1 MAIHYEITV
10 VHPGG
15 RRHAKPYASE
25 RPLSPGD
32 AIVIEGRDWL
42 IESVDETQD
51 GDDPRHAV
59 AKPARYR
66 LRLRYPD
73 GHEEFG
79 AFRRFRP
86 DRPRLGHAFTTID
99 DGRPISWEVVDE
111 QLAFDDQGEPFLDL
125 VAERDYSEYEQLP
138 DHELEHAM
146 ARQGAGLPAGAVA
159 TLAQAQQSGLQV
171 ELAAL
176 EPGEEPDWD
185 EAGRYID
192 ALILAEVEDD
202 LLEMSGVDTRQPRH
216 DTWLDTV
223 KQRLV
228 SDLTQLREAIE
239 IGNGSIEVWE
249 FRDGRIFASVG
260 TTDDEFDPDHP
271 HGWMCRLLDSS
282 TLGAAGFERV
292 RKAEL
297 TQLEP

>member
-1 MAIHYEITV
+1 VAIHYQVAV

-15 RRHAKPYASE
+15 RRHSKLYASE
-25 RPLSPGD
+25 QPLRPGD

-42 IESVDETQD
+42 VESVEDPPD
-51 GDDPRHAV
+51 GVVRQAV

-66 LRLRYPD
+66 LRLRHPD
-73 GHEEFG
+73 GREELG

-86 DRPRLGHAFTTID
+86 DRPLHGHAFTTLEE
-99 DGRPISWEVVDE
+99 GRPISWEVVDE
-111 QLAFDDQGEPFLDL
+111 RLAFDEQGEPFLDL
-125 VAERDYSEYEQLP
+125 VAERDYAEYEQLP
-138 DHELEHAM
+138 NHELEHTM
-146 ARQGAGLPAGAVA
+146 ARREAELPAGAAA

-192 ALILAEVEDD
+192 ALILDEVEDD
-202 LLEMSGVDTRQPRH
+202 LLEMCGVDTRESRN
-216 DTWLDTV
+216 DSWLNTV
-223 KQRLV
+223 KERLS
-228 SDLTQLREAIE
+228 SDLAQFREGVE
-239 IGNGSIEVWE
+239 NGNGSIEVWE
-249 FRDGRIFASVG
+249 FREGRIFASVG
-260 TTDDEFDPDHP
+260 SMDDEFDPDHP

-282 TLGAAGFERV
+282 ALGAAGFERV

-297 TQLEP
+297 SQLEP